1 MPAVEGAVT
10 VPYFA
15 FRKTSGRWKLN
26 EFSVLM
32 LFGGRLADGSMNR
45 KTYISYDNGVNWRE
59 YRSSLYFPTSSLRY
73 GLPTL

>member
-1 MPAVEGAVT
+1 MPAVEGAVM

-59 YRSSLYFPTSSLRY
+59 NSQQLVLPDFILRY